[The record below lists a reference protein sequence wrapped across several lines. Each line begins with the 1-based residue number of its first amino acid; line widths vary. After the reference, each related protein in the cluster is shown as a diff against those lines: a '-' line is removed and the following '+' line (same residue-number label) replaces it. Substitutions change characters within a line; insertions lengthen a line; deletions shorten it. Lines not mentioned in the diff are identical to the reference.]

1 VPLCDIVNDSRQI
14 DLKLAEPAIAIAQ
27 ELYFC
32 ESYRK
37 HTNYLRKPA
46 MSDFNYVQQ
55 RWIKQF
61 EQLDNQILTEAA
73 ACQIRILDP
82 GVIERVLQN
91 DTLVCG
97 TDNPAAFA
105 KLRSLAMIHYSLW
118 DKAVVAM
125 GQQEAVRI
133 MSEIRDRMRARYG
146 DSLGGTAT

>member
-1 VPLCDIVNDSRQI
+1 MTIAVPAVV
-14 DLKLAEPAIAIAQ
+14 IAQ
-27 ELYFC
+27 GVYFS

-37 HTNYLRKPA
+37 QPKHLRKPA
-46 MSDFNYVQQ
+46 MSDFDYVQL

-61 EQLDNQILTEAA
+61 EQLDTQILQEAA
-73 ACQIRILDP
+73 LCQVRILDP

-118 DKAVVAM
+118 DKAVVAL
-125 GQQEAVRI
+125 GQQGAVTI
-133 MSEIRDRMRARYG
+133 MSEIRDRLRARYG
-146 DSLGGTAT
+146 ESLGGTGA

>member
-1 VPLCDIVNDSRQI
+1 
-14 DLKLAEPAIAIAQ
+14 
-27 ELYFC
+27 
-32 ESYRK
+32 
-37 HTNYLRKPA
+37 

-82 GVIERVLQN
+82 GVIERILQN

>member
-1 VPLCDIVNDSRQI
+1 
-14 DLKLAEPAIAIAQ
+14 
-27 ELYFC
+27 
-32 ESYRK
+32 
-37 HTNYLRKPA
+37 
-46 MSDFNYVQQ
+46 MSDFDYVQQ

-61 EQLDNQILTEAA
+61 EQLDNQILQEAA

-91 DTLVCG
+91 DKLVCG
-97 TDNPAAFA
+97 TDNPAAFT

-118 DKAVVAM
+118 DKAVVAL
-125 GQQEAVRI
+125 GQEGAVRI